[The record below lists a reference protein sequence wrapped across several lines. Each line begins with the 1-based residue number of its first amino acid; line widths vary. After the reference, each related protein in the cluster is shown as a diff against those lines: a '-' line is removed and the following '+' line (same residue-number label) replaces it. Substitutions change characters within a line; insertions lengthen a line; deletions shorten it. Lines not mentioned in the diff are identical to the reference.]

1 MFANVFHCS
10 GFETQG
16 RFQKASDIWT
26 FETYGRFS
34 KMSWIFS
41 SFESKTNA
49 FSVVSAFETLRIR
62 ADSALYFVIFQ
73 RNGNGNVYGR
83 EEFDKGHRI
92 TTNQISSLF
101 TLFSFPTD
109 SMSTRIRSVR
119 LFTLFFANT
128 NAQGFEGHRITKLSH
143 FRMLWIIF
151 IFFLFCFL
159 AGRKQC
165 NKIKIGL
172 HIFNCFTI
180 HFLIVCPAINLH

>member
-1 MFANVFHCS
+1 MATATAVRSLIKATASIWIKSVQLFTLFFSNRMATA
-10 GFETQG
+10 TQ
-16 RFQKASDIWT
+16 RTSTALRSLIKAT
-26 FETYGRFS
+26 
-34 KMSWIFS
+34 
-41 SFESKTNA
+41 ES
-49 FSVVSAFETLRIR
+49 LRIR

-128 NAQGFEGHRITKLSH
+128 NAQGLEGHRITKLSH